1 MSDSQ
6 RPRGLQPTRP
16 LCTWDF
22 PGKSTGVEK
31 KPNTFTLE
39 VIACVSLHTSHII
52 SYLSLLTHILPQG
65 RLIFSLVSSFANHYI
80 VSTISLFLFI
90 YFHPAFQHKQK
101 YVSYVNILL
110 KYHRVILLLIQKFY
124 PSNRASLVAQTA
136 KNLPVMQE
144 IRVRSLGWEDP
155 PEKGLATHSSI
166 LAWRIPW
173 TEEAGELQSRQS
185 QRIGHD

>member
-6 RPRGLQPTRP
+6 QPHGLQPTRP
-16 LCTWDF
+16 LCPWDF

-31 KPNTFTLE
+31 KPNTFSLE
-39 VIACVSLHTSHII
+39 VIACVSLIHTSHII
-52 SYLSLLTHILPQG
+52 SSLSLLTNFLPQG
-65 RLIFSLVSSFANHYI
+65 RLIFSLFPSFANHYI

-110 KYHRVILLLIQKFY
+110 KYHCVILLLIQKFY

-144 IRVRSLGWEDP
+144 IQVRSLGWEVP
-155 PEKGLATHSSI
+155 LEKGLATHSSFNC
-166 LAWRIPW
+166 LENSMDRGGWRA
-173 TEEAGELQSRQS
+173 TVQAVSKNRA
-185 QRIGHD
+185 